1 MSLIADTRRPSL
13 PQPWATVPLTV
24 VMPTYNEAGA
34 LAGTCERVLGLPL
47 PRLHLKIVDDN
58 SPDGTG
64 ELAEELAARAN
75 SGDAF
80 DGIPRMSVLHRPGKD
95 GLGRAYAAGMAQAV
109 AEGARY
115 VLQMDSDGSHPTAM
129 IEQMVGVALS
139 TGCGLVVG
147 SRYVSG
153 GSLGEDWPVRR
164 RMLSAWA
171 NWYAATI
178 LGLPLRDVTSGFTLW
193 RADVLQQSVLGQTA
207 SAGYSFQVEAKTL
220 ALRAGHA
227 AIEVPI
233 RFEQRQA
240 GASKMN
246 LAVQAESA
254 LLPWQLRFRRRS
266 RELADYEKGSL
277 ANQPL

>member
-1 MSLIADTRRPSL
+1 MTQTAAASQCIL
-13 PQPWATVPLTV
+13 PQEWASVPLTV

-34 LAGTCERVLGLPL
+34 LAATCERVLSLPL

-64 ELAEELAARAN
+64 DLAEELAAIAN
-75 SGDAF
+75 SAARGN
-80 DGIPRMSVLHRPGKD
+80 GRRMSVLHRPGKD
-95 GLGRAYAAGMAQAV
+95 GLGRAYAAGMAEAV

-115 VLQMDSDGSHPTAM
+115 VLQMDSDGSHPAATAV
-129 IEQMVGVALS
+129 QMLGVALS

-153 GSLGEDWPVRR
+153 GSLGDGWPARR
-164 RMLSAWA
+164 RALSAWA
-171 NWYAATI
+171 NWYAAAI
-178 LGLPLRDVTSGFTLW
+178 LGLPLRDVTSGFTMW
-193 RADVLQQSVLGQTA
+193 RADVLREAILGRTS
-207 SAGYSFQVEAKTL
+207 SAGYSFQVEAKSL

-227 AIEVPI
+227 AVEVPI
-233 RFEQRQA
+233 RFEQRKA

-254 LLPWQLRFRRRS
+254 LLPWQLRFRAHR
-266 RELADYEKGSL
+266 
-277 ANQPL
+277 

>member
-1 MSLIADTRRPSL
+1 MPLASTATRHPGL
-13 PQPWATVPLTV
+13 PRPWAAVPLTV
-24 VMPTYNEAGA
+24 VMPTYNEIGS
-34 LAGTCERVLGLPL
+34 LAGTCERVLSLPL

-64 ELAEELAARAN
+64 DLARELAALVN
-75 SGDAF
+75 SATCSTV
-80 DGIPRMSVLHRPGKD
+80 PRMSVMHRPEKN
-95 GLGRAYAAGMAQAV
+95 GLGRAYAAGMAEAV
-109 AEGARY
+109 AEGASY
-115 VLQMDSDGSHPTAM
+115 VLQMDSDGSHPVAT
-129 IEQMVGVALS
+129 IPQLLGVALS
-139 TGCGLVVG
+139 AGCGLVVG

-153 GSLGEDWPVRR
+153 GSLGEGWPARR
-164 RMLSAWA
+164 RVLSAWA

-193 RADVLQQSVLGQTA
+193 RADVLREAVIGQTT
-207 SAGYSFQVEAKTL
+207 SAGYSFQVEAKWL

-254 LLPWQLRFRRRS
+254 LVPWQLRFRRP
-266 RELADYEKGSL
+266 
-277 ANQPL
+277 QPACYNGEPAM